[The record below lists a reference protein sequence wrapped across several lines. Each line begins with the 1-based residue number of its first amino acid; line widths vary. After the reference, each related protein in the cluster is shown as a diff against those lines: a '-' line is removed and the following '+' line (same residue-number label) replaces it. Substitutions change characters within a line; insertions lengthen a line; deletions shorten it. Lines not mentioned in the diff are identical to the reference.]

1 MTATMVQ
8 TKVKDYS
15 TWRKAFDSMQEMR
28 TSGGAMTDRIYRDA
42 DDPNKVTVILKWSS
56 LTNARKYL
64 NSSEFKDAL
73 VRAGVQGQSIIYYFD
88 EV

>member
-15 TWRKAFDSMQEMR
+15 IWRKAFDSMQQMR
-28 TSGGAMTDRIYRDA
+28 DSGGATTDRIYRDA
-42 DDPNKVTVILKWSS
+42 DDPNKVTVILRWQS

-64 NSSEFKDAL
+64 TSSEFKDAL
-73 VRAGVQGQSIIYYFD
+73 VRAGMVGQSTIYFFD